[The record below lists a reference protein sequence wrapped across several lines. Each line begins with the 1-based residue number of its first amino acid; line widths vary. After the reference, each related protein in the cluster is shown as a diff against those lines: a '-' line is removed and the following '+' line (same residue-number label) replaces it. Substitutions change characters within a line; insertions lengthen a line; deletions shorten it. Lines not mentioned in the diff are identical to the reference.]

1 MTRCAHGVHYR
12 TVAQSWRRS
21 RSMPN
26 HSCELVDFILVGCVK
41 RKHHR
46 AGPAKDVYTS
56 TLWQYRR
63 AYAESHGRPWY
74 ILSAK
79 HGLLAPSTW
88 IERYDLSLADLSVSG
103 RREWSLRVL
112 DDRASEVPALDGK
125 IIEVHAGK
133 LYVEYGLEKGL
144 WEIGAVIRSPLAH
157 VVGQGRQYVWYRE
170 HTNSC
175 SQKG

>member
-1 MTRCAHGVHYR
+1 
-12 TVAQSWRRS
+12 
-21 RSMPN
+21 MPN
-26 HSCELVDFILVGCVK
+26 HSCELVDLILVGCVK

-46 AGPAKDVYTS
+46 AGPAKDIYTS
-56 TLWQYRR
+56 TLWRYRR

-79 HGLLAPSTW
+79 HGILTPGTW
-88 IERYDLSLADLSVSG
+88 IKRYDLSLADLSASE

-112 DDRASEVPALDGK
+112 DELAAEVPALDGK
-125 IIEVHAGK
+125 TIEVHAGK

-144 WEIGAVIRSPLAH
+144 REAGAVIRRPLAH

-170 HTNSC
+170 HIASC
-175 SQKG
+175 SQ